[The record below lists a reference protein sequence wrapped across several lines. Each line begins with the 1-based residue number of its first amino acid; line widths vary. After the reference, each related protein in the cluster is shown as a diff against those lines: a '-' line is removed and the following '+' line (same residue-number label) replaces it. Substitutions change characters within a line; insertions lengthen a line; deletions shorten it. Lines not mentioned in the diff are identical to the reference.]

1 MLIYKKPI
9 VCYVMFMKTKK
20 YNSLF
25 RQYGTYFQ
33 YGATALLTTWILAL
47 LTTVLLPGPYYFN
60 FFGVIAERTIDK
72 SAVQIGWEA
81 FFTAFVFLPLVM
93 AVVDHLNKRKIK
105 N

>member
-1 MLIYKKPI
+1 
-9 VCYVMFMKTKK
+9 MKTKK

-25 RQYGTYFQ
+25 QQYGIYFQ

-60 FFGVIAERTIDK
+60 FFGVIAERIMDK
-72 SAVQIGWEA
+72 STVLIGWEA
-81 FFTAFVFLPLVM
+81 FFTAFVFLPIVM
-93 AVVDHLNKRKIK
+93 AAVDYLN